1 MCHAGGLSEFR
12 HQGGSIMRF
21 LSLGTNTSE
30 LKSSA
35 VSIAVLLCSA
45 FVHTAAAT
53 PQNSDPPPA
62 LCLRADL
69 SASSRRTHPSAA
81 EHAVTPPAST
91 EAYSQNEK
99 GIAAITGQPSDL
111 RAAHR
116 WFEKAARKGYA
127 PAQVNLAITYSQGWG
142 TARND
147 GAVLYWL
154 TLAAKQ
160 GNERALFNLG
170 QLYLE
175 GCGVRRNYPEAL
187 RLFREAAEKGE
198 TAAQIN
204 LGYLYDHGLAVP
216 KDQTQ
221 GAAWY
226 KKAADAGEPQA
237 QFNLA
242 DLYVRGEGVAQ
253 NDLLAFQWFQKA
265 ALQGHGGARVMLG
278 AMYASGRGTQKD
290 LETGYVWI
298 LSADLEA
305 DPHIRTSAVSLERQ
319 LSPAQLE
326 RARMRARLLAPAG
339 HIELA
344 LLY

>member
-1 MCHAGGLSEFR
+1 
-12 HQGGSIMRF
+12 MRF
-21 LSLGTNTSE
+21 FSLRANTSG
-30 LKSSA
+30 LRSSA
-35 VSIAVLLCSA
+35 VSIAVLLCCFA
-45 FVHTAAAT
+45 FVQTAGAT
-53 PQNSDPPPA
+53 PQNSDPPHAP
-62 LCLRADL
+62 CLRAEL
-69 SASSRRTHPSAA
+69 PASSGQTHPSAA
-81 EHAVTPPAST
+81 EHAVTPAAST

-99 GIAAITGQPSDL
+99 GIAAITEQPSDL
-111 RAAHR
+111 QAAYQ

-154 TLAAKQ
+154 ALAANQ

-170 QLYLE
+170 QLYLQ
-175 GCGVRRNYPEAL
+175 GCGVPRNYPEAL
-187 RLFREAAEKGE
+187 HLFRQAAEKGE

-204 LGYLYDHGLAVP
+204 LGYMYDHGLAVP
-216 KDQTQ
+216 KDQAQ

-226 KKAADAGEPQA
+226 KKAAAAGEPQA

-253 NDLLAFQWFQKA
+253 NDVLAFQWFQKA
-265 ALQGHGGARVMLG
+265 ALQGHDGARVMLG
-278 AMYASGRGTQKD
+278 AMYASGRGTHKN

-298 LSADLEA
+298 LSSDLEG
-305 DPHIRTSAVSLERQ
+305 DPRTQTYAAGLERQ

-326 RARMRARLLAPAG
+326 RARMRARLLGPAG
-339 HIELA
+339 HVELA

>member
-1 MCHAGGLSEFR
+1 MFYVYMPCGRPFEIPVIREAQSCHSFPLAPI
-12 HQGGSIMRF
+12 H
-21 LSLGTNTSE
+21 
-30 LKSSA
+30 
-35 VSIAVLLCSA
+35 
-45 FVHTAAAT
+45 
-53 PQNSDPPPA
+53 P
-62 LCLRADL
+62 
-69 SASSRRTHPSAA
+69 ASSHPLFRSLSCSVAPPSFIRHPSAA
-81 EHAVTPPAST
+81 EHAVTPAAPS
-91 EAYSQNEK
+91 EAYAQNEK
-99 GIAAITGQPSDL
+99 GIAAVKDQPDDL
-111 RAAHR
+111 QAAHR

-154 TLAAKQ
+154 TLAANQ

-226 KKAADAGEPQA
+226 RKAADAGEPQA

-242 DLYVRGEGVAQ
+242 DLYARGEGVAQ
-253 NDLLAFQWFQKA
+253 NDVLAFQWFQRA
-265 ALQGHGGARVMLG
+265 ALQGHGGARLMLG
-278 AMYASGRGTQKD
+278 AMYASGRGTQKN
-290 LETGYVWI
+290 LEAGYVWI
-298 LSADLEA
+298 LSADLEG
-305 DPHIRTSAVSLERQ
+305 DPRTRTYAVWLERQ

-339 HIELA
+339 HVELA